1 MLSNRDLIQKLKE
14 EYELHE
20 QLLSFEPSFIAIK
33 FAQTLLELKTL
44 KAENEK
50 LRKELDKWAGWRRS
64 EYNGPG

>member
-1 MLSNRDLIQKLKE
+1 LFFQ
-14 EYELHE
+14 
-20 QLLSFEPSFIAIK
+20 
-33 FAQTLLELKTL
+33 LELKTL